1 MENAAI
7 SSPCK
12 SDCYIDQ
19 QTNLCRG
26 CFRTID
32 EIIRWANLSTEE
44 KEKILQKI
52 KTRTSSLQTEQKT

>member
-1 MENAAI
+1 MENAVI
-7 SSPCK
+7 ISPCN

-32 EIIRWANLSTEE
+32 EIIRWTNLSKEE
-44 KEKILQKI
+44 KESILQKI
-52 KTRTSSLQTEQKT
+52 KTRTSSNQSEKLS